1 MGPLRGCITV
11 AALTCWVGGGATAAD
26 TSSRVVAFVR
36 FDVGLMT
43 AAEDGTGTTR
53 LTSPRH
59 GTVIGYSWAPD
70 GRRLAVVQCRRGD
83 CRAYVMDADGRS
95 RRQLASNVLSAVWMP
110 DGRRVQVDRRDRRG
124 YWTVDVAT
132 GNRRR
137 FTAPGLAA
145 APGSPRLS
153 PDRRRLLH
161 LAPPY
166 GRLIPSP
173 PGSARHHANARNWLV
188 LTDLRSRRSHRVSNE
203 RGWYVLG
210 AAPWSPDG
218 TTITFT
224 RRRTLQTSSG
234 GVYVASG
241 SAGPRRL
248 AVGARDGGAWSPD
261 GSKIIFSNDV
271 CRIRVVTLD
280 GTTTALPFRG
290 CMPSWQP

>member
-1 MGPLRGCITV
+1 M
-11 AALTCWVGGGATAAD
+11 
-26 TSSRVVAFVR
+26 
-36 FDVGLMT
+36 
-43 AAEDGTGTTR
+43 
-53 LTSPRH
+53 
-59 GTVIGYSWAPD
+59 
-70 GRRLAVVQCRRGD
+70 
-83 CRAYVMDADGRS
+83 
-95 RRQLASNVLSAVWMP
+95 
-110 DGRRVQVDRRDRRG
+110 
-124 YWTVDVAT
+124 
-132 GNRRR
+132 
-137 FTAPGLAA
+137 
-145 APGSPRLS
+145 
-153 PDRRRLLH
+153 
-161 LAPPY
+161 
-166 GRLIPSP
+166 
-173 PGSARHHANARNWLV
+173 
-188 LTDLRSRRSHRVSNE
+188 
-203 RGWYVLG
+203 LG